1 MVLKKLKC
9 EKSQKL
15 SKLISDELGL
25 GFNVIQKIIRNKDVK
40 VDGKRVSKDIDVS
53 IGALVEIFY
62 NDKPVKIVFENED
75 LLVAFK
81 PRNIETVSEESN
93 DDLLNK
99 LMTGLSKELFAVH
112 RLDRNTEG
120 LVVFAKN
127 KKAKDCL
134 DEAIKNRKL
143 EKFYLAK
150 VVGVLKNKQEKLVA
164 YLKKD
169 EKKSQVFVSDN
180 IQSGY
185 EKIKTNY
192 KVLSETSDFSILE
205 VELVTGKTHQIRAH
219 MAHFGHPILGD
230 EKYGNSDVNKLY
242 KKKFQCLCA
251 YKLIFHFDEKDYLFY
266 MNGTHVELSQNK
278 IDFLKN

>member
-9 EKSQKL
+9 EKNQKL

-40 VDGKRVSKDIDVS
+40 IDGKRVSKDIDVS
-53 IGALVEIFY
+53 IGTLVEIFY

-81 PRNIETVSEESN
+81 PRNIETISEESN

-99 LMTGLSKELFAVH
+99 LMVELSKELFAVH

-120 LVVFAKN
+120 LVIFAKN
-127 KKAKDCL
+127 KKSKDCL

-150 VVGVLKNKQEKLVA
+150 VIGKLENKQEKLVA

-169 EKKSQVFVSDN
+169 EKRSQVFVSDN
-180 IQSGY
+180 IQRGY
-185 EKIKTNY
+185 EEIKTNY
-192 KVLSETSDFSILE
+192 KVLNETGEFSILE

-219 MAHFGHPILGD
+219 LSHIGHPILGD
-230 EKYGNSDVNKLY
+230 EKYGNSDINKLC

-266 MNGTHVELSQNK
+266 MNGTRIELSQNE

>member
-9 EKSQKL
+9 EKNQKL

-40 VDGKRVSKDIDVS
+40 IDGKRVSKDIDVS
-53 IGALVEIFY
+53 IGTLVEIFY

-81 PRNIETVSEESN
+81 PRNIETISEESN

-99 LMTGLSKELFAVH
+99 LMTELSKELFAVH

-120 LVVFAKN
+120 LVIFAKN
-127 KKAKDCL
+127 KKSKDCL

-150 VVGVLKNKQEKLVA
+150 VIGKLENKQEKLVA

-169 EKKSQVFVSDN
+169 EKRSQVFVSDN
-180 IQSGY
+180 IQRGY
-185 EKIKTNY
+185 EEIKTNY
-192 KVLSETSDFSILE
+192 KVLNETGEFSILE

-219 MAHFGHPILGD
+219 LSHIGHPILGD
-230 EKYGNSDVNKLY
+230 EKYGNSDVNKLC

-266 MNGTHVELSQNK
+266 MNGTHVELSQNE
-278 IDFLKN
+278 IDFFKN